1 MIGNKVI
8 NKKYYECRVAI
19 CTFNG
24 KKECEMKTSYVVL
37 ADDTEE
43 ASAKALSYIPSAV
56 RVITVRETKIAEV
69 SVSEKTDAGEVSVV
83 GQFFIGRA
91 TREVVDKNG
100 LMHSVTSDYLMQ
112 ADTIETALRDMRRL
126 VGTSEIKGLK
136 RTTYQGFIF

>member
-1 MIGNKVI
+1 MNES
-8 NKKYYECRVAI
+8 KYYECRVAV

-24 KKECEMKTSYVVL
+24 KKESEMKTSYVVL

-43 ASAKALSYIPSAV
+43 ASAKALSHIPSAV

-69 SVSEKTDAGEVSVV
+69 SVSDKTDASEVFVV

-91 TREVVDKNG
+91 TREIVDKNG
-100 LMHSVTSDYLMQ
+100 LVQTVTSDYLMQ

-136 RTTYQGFIF
+136 RTTYQGLIL

>member
-1 MIGNKVI
+1 MNES
-8 NKKYYECRVAI
+8 KYYECRVTV

-43 ASAKALSYIPSAV
+43 ASAKALSYIPSAI

-69 SVSEKTDAGEVSVV
+69 SVSDKTDASEVFVV

-91 TREVVDKNG
+91 T
-100 LMHSVTSDYLMQ
+100 
-112 ADTIETALRDMRRL
+112 
-126 VGTSEIKGLK
+126 
-136 RTTYQGFIF
+136 

>member
-1 MIGNKVI
+1 
-8 NKKYYECRVAI
+8 
-19 CTFNG
+19 
-24 KKECEMKTSYVVL
+24 MKTSYVVL

-69 SVSEKTDAGEVSVV
+69 SVSGKTDASEVFVV

-91 TREVVDKNG
+91 IREVVDKNG
-100 LMHSVTSDYLMQ
+100 LVQTVTSDYLMQ

-126 VGTSEIKGLK
+126 AGTSEIKGLK
-136 RTTYQGFIF
+136 HTTYQGLIL